1 MQDSEI
7 DDRQLKLGDR
17 TLEFATCFQGLLDSS
32 WVCQKIHRV
41 HMMAGEGYRWI
52 VVSALA
58 GCVGYVVTS
67 GLFPNS
73 GLAESALE
81 ESISPSEGVLEEP
94 FLERTPFAIPAST
107 EAQVSHFPTDHSLA
121 DTVTWSIAEQII
133 DSVPVPEG
141 EHPSS
146 PDETTG
152 IATDALSYGVI
163 AELEPTGLTAQD
175 QPATPP
181 PGTVSKEGSTLL
193 GQPEVRLQGVFKQ
206 EGDESSARGRIVIL
220 DPLSPSTLLGVVV
233 DLTTGNGFSDSPDT
247 GLRLSELYYAVS
259 PAGMP
264 NLKFVGGLMDFTSYF
279 DRNSFAKDGA
289 NHFFNRAFQTNP
301 ALSAAGLGSRVGLL
315 ANWDITDTLQVK
327 VGTFSAARGLGNFAL
342 DSVVGEV
349 GVRFGTA
356 IIRGT
361 YLSSKD
367 AGRDTGFEEIFS
379 IPRGNDRSL
388 DFGLKRG
395 DREQAVGV
403 NGEFYIPKWKLGLFG
418 RYGYYWNRA
427 IEEGGQTFSVGAT
440 LLGIFMPKDRLGVA
454 YGWQLTNDKLRRDR
468 DDKRPDVLEVYYD
481 FRISPNLRA
490 AVSLQQ
496 RNQFTETVFGF
507 RITTDFDISPWVR
520 RLFR

>member
-1 MQDSEI
+1 M
-7 DDRQLKLGDR
+7 
-17 TLEFATCFQGLLDSS
+17 T
-32 WVCQKIHRV
+32 
-41 HMMAGEGYRWI
+41 GEGYRWI
-52 VVSALA
+52 VASALA
-58 GCVGYVVTS
+58 GCVGYVVTNS
-67 GLFPNS
+67 LFPSS
-73 GLAESALE
+73 GLAETTLE
-81 ESISPSEGVLEEP
+81 WPISSSERVLNEP
-94 FLERTPFAIPAST
+94 LLPLSDLAIPTST
-107 EAQVSHFPTDHSLA
+107 EVQSPDFPTNQILSDS
-121 DTVTWSIAEQII
+121 VTWSIAEQIV
-133 DSVPVPEG
+133 DSAPIQAWED
-141 EHPSS
+141 PSPPDATAVTPTDSLS
-146 PDETTG
+146 PSVAAD
-152 IATDALSYGVI
+152 IQA
-163 AELEPTGLTAQD
+163 
-175 QPATPP
+175 ATPP
-181 PGTVSKEGSTLL
+181 PGTVAKEGSGLL

-206 EGDESSARGRIVIL
+206 EGDESSVRGRVVIL
-220 DPLSPSTLLGVVV
+220 DPLSPSTLFGVVV

-264 NLKFVGGLMDFTSYF
+264 NLKFVGGLIDFTSYF

-327 VGTFSAARGLGNFAL
+327 AGTFSAARGLGDFAL
-342 DSVVGEV
+342 DSFVGEV

-361 YLSSKD
+361 YLSSQD

-379 IPRGNDRSL
+379 IPRGNDRDL
-388 DFGLKRG
+388 EFGLKRG
-395 DREQAVGV
+395 DREQAIGV
-403 NGEFYIPKWKLGLFG
+403 NAEVYIPKWKLGLFG

-440 LLGIFMPKDRLGVA
+440 LLGIFMPKDRLGLA
-454 YGWQLTNDKLRRDR
+454 YGWQLTNDQLRRDR
-468 DDKRPDVLEVYYD
+468 DDKLPDVLELYYD

-490 AVSLQQ
+490 AVSWQE
-496 RNQFTETVFGF
+496 RNQFTETVLGF